1 MDKKQEN
8 QLTMFYAVEKTLER
22 HTAVWSGVPA
32 MATATTEYGA
42 NIASLEACVEKQVI
56 DIRGFA
62 RAKAEAEAA
71 MAALT
76 LQVAGGV
83 RAYATVVGDSVL
95 ADKMNVTRSALVRHR
110 DSVVAQHC
118 QGIHT
123 EATAVVGSLADYGVL
138 PATLTALQEAI
149 DAYVAAI
156 TAPRNAIT
164 QRKGATAE
172 LRMLLKDTTKLL
184 VKRLDSLVEQ
194 FRMSQP
200 VFYRDYHNSRMIV
213 DLGTGSAEGTG
224 EPVPVAA

>member
-8 QLTMFYAVEKTLER
+8 QLTMFYAVQKTLER
-22 HTAVWSGVPA
+22 HGAVWSGTPA
-32 MATATTEYGA
+32 MVAASTEYDA

-62 RAKAEAEAA
+62 RAKAEAEAEMVA
-71 MAALT
+71 MT

-95 ADKMNVTRSALVRHR
+95 ADKMNVTRSTLLRHR

-123 EATAVVGSLADYGVL
+123 EATAVVASLADYGVL
-138 PATLTALQEAI
+138 PATLTALQGAI

-172 LRMLLKDTTKLL
+172 LRMLIKDTTKLL

-194 FRMSQP
+194 YRLANAE
-200 VFYRDYHNSRMIV
+200 FYREYHNSRMIV
-213 DLGTGSAEGTG
+213 DLGTGSGEGTG
-224 EPVPVAA
+224 TPVPVAA